1 MVSRRQKK
9 RKKEEAENRQKSHQ
23 RDAGNNEL
31 QEPSENACF
40 STDFDNKTAKGVML
54 FMLLASHVTP
64 SFSSSLAGGS
74 VSLYLEQCDL
84 YHWKEQNTG

>member
-9 RKKEEAENRQKSHQ
+9 IEEAENRQKSHQ

-31 QEPSENACF
+31 REPSENVCF
-40 STDFDNKTAKGVML
+40 STDFDNKTAKGLML

-64 SFSSSLAGGS
+64 NFSSSLAGGS
-74 VSLYLEQCDL
+74 VSLYLEQ
-84 YHWKEQNTG
+84 